1 MTEKDR
7 LLIKDIVYNCIKKVV
22 SPKRGNRH
30 TNYLIDNVP
39 VFYQYEYYPL
49 LGQCD
54 YNNNYIR
61 DYIHN
66 FKGHKSV
73 LDVNRRQA
81 YDAAK
86 DFFSYSILKFFGQ
99 KNDILPNLCLFPVPS
114 CVDQASYYAEWNEVL
129 DGVAHRTGARNCIDA
144 FTHDFKEV
152 YGGSRWKESEGLP
165 DGFFSQVCFP
175 DKAKVILLV
184 DEIYRGTQ
192 VRQTIDILRDLGC
205 EVVLVLSLS
214 QVII

>member
-1 MTEKDR
+1 MNEKER
-7 LLIKDIVYNCIKKVV
+7 NIVEGIIKKCIQNIV
-22 SPKRGNRH
+22 STEIGRLH
-30 TNYLIDNVP
+30 TNYMIDNVP
-39 VFYQYEYYPL
+39 VIYQFEYYPL
-49 LGQCD
+49 QSRCD
-54 YNNNYIR
+54 HNNKYIR

-66 FKGHKSV
+66 FKGHRSV

-86 DFFSYSILKFFGQ
+86 DFFSYSILKFLVQ
-99 KNDILPNLCLFPVPS
+99 EDTIIPNLCLFPVPS
-114 CVDQASYYAEWNEVL
+114 CIDQASYYAEWNEVL
-129 DGVAHRTGARNCIDA
+129 DSVAYKTGAHNCIDA

-152 YGGSRWKESEGLP
+152 YDDSKWKESEGLP
-165 DGFFSQVCFP
+165 DGVFSQAYFP

-184 DEIYRGTQ
+184 DEIYRGTH

-214 QVII
+214 